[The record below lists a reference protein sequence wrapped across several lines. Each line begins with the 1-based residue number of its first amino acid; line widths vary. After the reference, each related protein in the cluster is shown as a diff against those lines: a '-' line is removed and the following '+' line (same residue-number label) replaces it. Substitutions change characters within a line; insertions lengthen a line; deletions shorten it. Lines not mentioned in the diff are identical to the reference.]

1 MFSSLQRDSLST
13 SLGIIEDLVHQT
25 FPTILDDLPSE
36 SGSSK
41 IFLQSKMTVVNY
53 ESTLL
58 DEELT
63 NAQKVYNELTRQ
75 SEEIRN
81 AEREL
86 LKEYLKWKRYGD
98 KRKYLLK
105 KLATEVNI
113 RLQIPEL
120 LIKGV
125 GIWTEA
131 DQKLA
136 STPFII
142 DSENNKSE
150 SSVDRD
156 AYNKTPPKDE
166 YSDNGGKSTVSTNLK
181 PKRRDQKSIRNF
193 SRSGYVPVV
202 PKLNQPKTEK
212 VNKLIQSA
220 SNMTNESNLRTKH
233 NDHSITVQKEPKHF
247 SKSCYKGKPMV
258 KQRATP
264 MRTSGE
270 CKKF

>member
-105 KLATEVNI
+105 KL
-113 RLQIPEL
+113 Q
-120 LIKGV
+120 
-125 GIWTEA
+125 
-131 DQKLA
+131 
-136 STPFII
+136 
-142 DSENNKSE
+142 
-150 SSVDRD
+150 
-156 AYNKTPPKDE
+156 
-166 YSDNGGKSTVSTNLK
+166 
-181 PKRRDQKSIRNF
+181 
-193 SRSGYVPVV
+193 
-202 PKLNQPKTEK
+202 
-212 VNKLIQSA
+212 
-220 SNMTNESNLRTKH
+220 
-233 NDHSITVQKEPKHF
+233 
-247 SKSCYKGKPMV
+247 
-258 KQRATP
+258 QR
-264 MRTSGE
+264 
-270 CKKF
+270 